1 MLVSE
6 LSLRSLIREML
17 IIEGYKDDQRA
28 LIEKYPDS
36 ATTINQLK
44 PKWIGWLA
52 SRFLVEPL
60 TEVHPFEDA
69 IVTVKLFASTPA
81 AGYAS
86 IVLAAHIYKNFPR
99 FLDLFPVYG
108 PPSGSRG
115 NQASLR
121 SWASP
126 LMRIRSR
133 ASSSWSGYLEP
144 GNELVAGHK

>member
-1 MLVSE
+1 MLISE

-69 IVTVKLFASTPA
+69 IVTVKLFTSTPA
-81 AGYAS
+81 PGYAS

-108 PPSGSRG
+108 LLRVERQSGELEIMG
-115 NQASLR
+115 VASDED
-121 SWASP
+121 P
-126 LMRIRSR
+126 IK
-133 ASSSWSGYLEP
+133 GFVK
-144 GNELVAGHK
+144 LVRLP